1 MKERKMQRV
10 WLWVALLCAVAAAVS
25 VAGAARQRSYKDREN
40 NYSFEYPV
48 GYRLRTETDFFELSR
63 DRKAVLYGR
72 VSEIFATDE
81 NGEQVEYKN
90 TRDEFIKY
98 ARQHAKNLCAADGP
112 DESLYC
118 PGVNKES
125 VFEVGEGLTT
135 VELYLNHIYERNG
148 RKTRSVYGPVYVVN
162 LSMAGKPRT
171 LLVEPVT
178 QGGARRSAAPEVQ
191 QLMRA
196 LVESVRAGAP

>member
-1 MKERKMQRV
+1 MGEYKGRRTR
-10 WLWVALLCAVAAAVS
+10 LLVLLVCAVSAAGS
-25 VAGAARQRSYKDREN
+25 VAAAARQRSYRDREN

-48 GYRLRTETDFFELSR
+48 WYRLRTEPGFFELSR

-81 NGEQVEYKN
+81 NGEQVEYRN
-90 TRDEFIKY
+90 TRDEFVRY
-98 ARQHAKNLCAADGP
+98 ARQHAKNLCAADGAG
-112 DESLYC
+112 ESLYC
-118 PGVNKES
+118 PGVNRES
-125 VFEVGEGLTT
+125 VFDVGEGLTA

-162 LSMAGKPRT
+162 LSPAGKPRT

-178 QGGARRSAAPEVQ
+178 RGGARRSAPPEVQ

>member
-1 MKERKMQRV
+1 MGEYKWR
-10 WLWVALLCAVAAAVS
+10 WACLLVLLACAAAAAES
-25 VAGAARQRSYKDREN
+25 VGAPAQRNYRDRAN
-40 NYSFEYPV
+40 NYSFDYPV
-48 GYRLRTETDFFELSR
+48 GYRLRTEQDFFELSR

-72 VSEIFATDE
+72 VSEIIATDE

-90 TRDEFIKY
+90 TREEFIKY
-98 ARQHAKNLCAADGP
+98 ARQHAKNLCAADGAG
-112 DESLYC
+112 ESLYC

-125 VFEVGEGLTT
+125 VFDVGEGLTA

-171 LLVEPVT
+171 LLVEPAT
-178 QGGARRSAAPEVQ
+178 QGGARRSAAPAVQ

-196 LVESVRAGAP
+196 LVESVRTGAP

>member
-1 MKERKMQRV
+1 MKDRNMRRAWV
-10 WLWVALLCAVAAAVS
+10 WVVLLCTFVAAAGS
-25 VAGAARQRSYKDREN
+25 VAAARQRNYRDRQN
-40 NYSFEYPV
+40 NYSFDYPV

-63 DRKAVLYGR
+63 DRKAILHGR

-81 NGEQVEYKN
+81 SGEQVEYKN

-98 ARQHAKNLCAADGP
+98 ARQHAKNLCAADGAG
-112 DESLYC
+112 ESLYC
-118 PGVNKES
+118 PGVSRES
-125 VFEVGEGLTT
+125 VFDVGEGLTA
-135 VELYLNHIYERNG
+135 VELYLNHVYERNG

-196 LVESVRAGAP
+196 LVESVRTGAP